1 MEKYNQLLSINADSK
16 TSKGTKKGFLTGILY
31 LSPSKKSGSDFC
43 ASSSPGC
50 ESACLDEAGRGAF
63 NSVQLARYKKSKY
76 FLNDRSNFM
85 LDLIESIIRLQ
96 KKANNKKLIPVIR
109 LNGTSDLIW
118 ESIRIN
124 LNDLFKRK
132 YIIDNIDLIQAM
144 RTNKLKSFDF
154 DRRLNIFELFSNI
167 TFYDYTKHPIEWRNK
182 ALKLNNYSLTFS
194 RCEDNENKALSY
206 LINGFNSAFVFKN
219 SIPKKYKG
227 FKVINGDET
236 DLRFLDEKNV
246 IVGLIAKGKAKN
258 DKSGFVINN

>member
-1 MEKYNQLLSINADSK
+1 MKKYNQLLSINADSK
-16 TSKGTKKGFLTGILY
+16 TSKGTKKGYLTGILY

-43 ASSSPGC
+43 KSSSPGC
-50 ESACLDEAGRGAF
+50 ESGCLDESGRGVF

-96 KKANNKKLIPVIR
+96 KKAHNKNLVPVVR

-124 LNDLFKRK
+124 LSELMQRK
-132 YIIDNIDLIQAM
+132 YIINNIDFVKGFKI
-144 RTNKLKSFDF
+144 NK
-154 DRRLNIFELFSNI
+154 RLNIFELFSNI
-167 TFYDYTKHPIEWRNK
+167 TFYDYTKHPIEWRYK
-182 ALKLNNYSLTFS
+182 ALKHLNNYSLTFS
-194 RCEDNENKALSY
+194 RSENNENKALSY
-206 LINGFNSAFVFKN
+206 LINGYNSAFVFKN
-219 SIPKKYKG
+219 TIPKKYKG

-236 DLRFLDEKNV
+236 DLRFLDKKNV
-246 IVGLIAKGKAKN
+246 IVGLIAKGKAKK

>member
-1 MEKYNQLLSINADSK
+1 MKKYNQLLSINSDSK
-16 TSKGTKKGFLTGILY
+16 TSKGTKKGYLTGILY
-31 LSPSKKSGSDFC
+31 LSPSKKSGVDFC
-43 ASSSPGC
+43 ASSSKGC
-50 ESACLDEAGRGAF
+50 ENGCLDEAGRGAF
-63 NSVQLARYKKSKY
+63 NSVQLARYNKSQY
-76 FLNDRSNFM
+76 FLKDRSNFM

-96 KKANNKKLIPVIR
+96 KKAHNKNLVPVVR

-124 LNDLFKRK
+124 LSELMKRK
-132 YIIDNIDLIQAM
+132 YIINNIDFVKGFNI
-144 RTNKLKSFDF
+144 NK
-154 DRRLNIFELFSNI
+154 RLNIFELFSNI
-167 TFYDYTKHPIEWRNK
+167 TFYDYTKHPIEWRSK

-246 IVGLIAKGKAKN
+246 IVGLVAKGKAKN